1 VDRDTLDVPGTERL
15 VEHILAGGVQGL
27 FVLGT
32 TGEGPGL
39 SFRLRCELI
48 DKVCEQVAGRVPVLV
63 GVTDSAFSESTNLA
77 GHAADAGA
85 AAVVLAPPFY
95 YPLDQGDLCRY
106 VGHIAAEMPL
116 PVVLYNMPSHTKV
129 SFSLDTLR
137 RLMDLE
143 NVVGLKDSSG
153 DMIYFHRAARLAA
166 ARPDWSVLV
175 GPEELLGEAVLLGAH
190 GGVCGGANLCPRL
203 YVDLFQAARRGD
215 RDAVARLHDRV
226 MRISGT
232 LYTLGSRG
240 ASVIQGLKT
249 ALACLGVCGDA
260 MAEPFDRLDAAAQE
274 RVRGFLH
281 ELGLSPASHADEGA
295 AALDLARL

>member
-153 DMIYFHRAARLAA
+153 DMIHFHRAVRLAA
-166 ARPDWSVLV
+166 ARPDWMMLM

-203 YVDLFQAARRGD
+203 YVDLFHAARRGD

-249 ALACLGVCGDA
+249 ALDCLGVCGDA
-260 MAEPFDRLDAAAQE
+260 MAEPFERLDAAARE
-274 RVRGFLH
+274 RVCGFLH
-281 ELGLSPASHADEGA
+281 ELGLSPAAHSDQGA
-295 AALDLARL
+295 TASTLAWL